1 MPDIRYID
9 KDFVELRYKSGSGKK
24 RKATLTFGDKI
35 DFLGVDGSRSK
46 IRALELFDGTLEG
59 TVKGE
64 PFRDRTK
71 GVLRLSMVDVQ
82 QGDGLILETPPDAND
97 ERQVIFIDGGENKL
111 FARHAA
117 ARFRHKKTSAANPL
131 KVALMLVTHGD
142 GDHFDGLNDLRRSET
157 QSGLAERKRLFV
169 QPERVYHSGLVKAPT
184 KDPGTGKKRKQ
195 EKFFGKTVSHDG
207 GLAIVDLF
215 DDPRDA
221 GDLMSNQYFDS
232 WKTSLDHW
240 ESRAPIEFRRVA
252 FGMDESA
259 LFGFLGPQLK
269 VELLG
274 PFTVEVDDGAQT
286 RDALPFLHSPK
297 KSAAIHLEEGT
308 PDTSAL
314 SASHTINGHSI
325 AFRLTYGNVRF
336 NFTGDLNQEGMA
348 LMRQKLPDLDVLAAE
363 ILKTPHHGSAD
374 FDMQALKKVKPVVS
388 LISSGDENA
397 FFEHIHPRATL
408 VSALGRAAR
417 DDQAIVL
424 CTELA
429 AFFEKRDYAHT
440 RAALG
445 DFFPNDAA
453 KSFKSKALRK
463 LFRKKKRT
471 KAEEKAL
478 KSFFSFERTNFG
490 IIHIRTDGERL
501 LVFTHSGKAGLREAY
516 RYTVDAGHQVEL
528 ADDVETG

>member
-1 MPDIRYID
+1 MADIRYID
-9 KDFVELRYKSGSGKK
+9 KDFVEFRYRTNAGKK

-46 IRALELFDGTLEG
+46 IRALELFDGTLQG
-59 TVKGE
+59 TVKGQ

-82 QGDGLILETPPDAND
+82 QGDGLILETPPDADD
-97 ERQVIFIDGGENKL
+97 ERQVVFVDGGENQL
-111 FARHAA
+111 FARHVA
-117 ARFRHKKTSAANPL
+117 ARFRHRKTSAAHPM

-157 QSGLAERKRLFV
+157 ESGLAKRKRIFV

-184 KDPGTGKKRKQ
+184 KDPDTGKKRKQ
-195 EKFFGKTVSHDG
+195 QKFFGRTVPHDG
-207 GLAIVDLF
+207 GIAIVDLY

-221 GDLMSNQYFDS
+221 GDAMSNQFFDS
-232 WKTSLDHW
+232 WKISLDHW
-240 ESRAPIEFRRVA
+240 EARAPIEFRRVA
-252 FGMDESA
+252 FGMEEDA
-259 LFGFLGPQLK
+259 LFGFLGPDLK
-269 VELLG
+269 VDLVG
-274 PFTVEVDDGAQT
+274 PFTVQVDDGGQI
-286 RDALPFLHSPK
+286 REALPFLHQPK

-308 PDTSAL
+308 PDTSSL

-348 LMRQKLPDLDVLAAE
+348 LMREKLPDLDVLAAE
-363 ILKTPHHGSAD
+363 VLKTPHHGSAD
-374 FDMQALKKVKPVVS
+374 FDMEALKKVQPVVS
-388 LISSGDENA
+388 LISSGDENS

-408 VSALGRAAR
+408 VSALGRASR
-417 DDQAIVL
+417 DDQGIVL

-445 DFFPNDAA
+445 DFFPDDAGKTFTA
-453 KSFKSKALRK
+453 KALRK
-463 LFRKKKRT
+463 SFRKKRRT
-471 KAEEKAL
+471 KEEEKAL
-478 KSFFSFERTNFG
+478 RSFFSFERTNFG

-516 RYTVDAGHQVEL
+516 RYTVDANHQATL